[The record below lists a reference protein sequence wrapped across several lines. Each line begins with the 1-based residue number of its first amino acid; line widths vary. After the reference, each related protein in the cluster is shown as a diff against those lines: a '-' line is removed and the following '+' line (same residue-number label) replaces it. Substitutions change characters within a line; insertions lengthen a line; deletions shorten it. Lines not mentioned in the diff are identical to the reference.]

1 MEFNPDGSLKLAAEK
16 KAKDHM
22 SVLRLIDEMDFNVG
36 KKLLASALRG
46 EVNERI
52 KRCKLDKK
60 IYHGSLGGYDEEDL
74 VRFIE
79 HLITIGLLVVEKSKQ
94 FLVVALS
101 QKGLDEL
108 DNPSLSIKLDDA
120 ISSGAPDSS
129 SVGDGFFTN
138 SYSPSPITD
147 GDRLFFEQFSFFLDS
162 FTDHQKKAIICPDK
176 RQVCIA
182 GAGSGKTRVLTHKI
196 VFLHKFLGVP
206 ASDILAIT
214 FTRKA
219 KDEMLERLSSLL
231 PGVKIRI
238 ETFNSF
244 AEKELLTHGS
254 KLYGFSKSMV
264 DNKTFLNIVFK
275 GIAHLGYTTDTFVSH
290 YFTSREKRGKEPR
303 QLFFSFLYDFRTILD
318 TYVMEGKNTDFFE
331 EKIAS
336 TSLTD
341 ALTAKTVIKLVKFV
355 SDYLEENNFR
365 TFADQLLDVNALYD
379 KFPNLKKQFPW
390 VLVDEYQDV
399 NEQQVSLLDHIC
411 SDKLFVVG
419 DPRQSIYAWRG
430 ANPQMIYEAIDK
442 GATVIELN
450 SNFRS
455 HSSIV
460 NFSNAIIGMTN
471 RGHHSF
477 APQVARSKITG
488 VVSVFQAPSEVD
500 EVSAVVDAIES
511 LACPRNEIFIL
522 SRTNKGLE
530 RFTQGLTDKNIKFL
544 IRTDERKDLSR
555 MPTVDE
561 VTLST
566 VHAIKGLEAEFV
578 FVIGAS
584 MNSYPCKV
592 KDHRFVELL
601 TTRPDYNQF
610 EEERRLL
617 YVACT
622 RAKKELYISY
632 TGAPSP
638 FLSSKVLNMVTDD
651 RGSFSQVFSKR
662 QPLSTPDRI
671 EKQRSALRSW
681 RFLEAKER
689 NIPAYMIFSDKVLDQ
704 LLTLQPLT
712 VDELESINGFGRAKL
727 SEFGMDVIHILHS
740 V

>member
-1 MEFNPDGSLKLAAEK
+1 MQFNSDGSLKLASEK
-16 KAKDHM
+16 KSKDHL
-22 SVLRLIDEMDFNVG
+22 SVLRLIDEADFPVG
-36 KKLLASALRG
+36 KKLFASALRG

-60 IYHGSLGGYDEEDL
+60 VYHGSLGGYDEEDL

-79 HLITIGLLVVEKSKQ
+79 YLLTQGLLQVEKSKQ
-94 FLVVALS
+94 FSVINLS
-101 QKGLDEL
+101 QKGLEEL
-108 DNPSLSIKLDDA
+108 ENPSLSIKLDDA
-120 ISSGAPDSS
+120 ISGEVDSS
-129 SVGDGFFTN
+129 TTSSGFFTK
-138 SYSPSPITD
+138 SFTRSPISD
-147 GDRLFFEQFSFFLDS
+147 ADKLFFEEFSFFLDG
-162 FTDHQKKAIICPDK
+162 FTDHQKKAIICSDP

-196 VFLHKFLGVP
+196 VFLRKFLGVP
-206 ASDILAIT
+206 AKDILAIT

-219 KDEMLERLSSLL
+219 KEEMVSRLASLL
-231 PGVKIRI
+231 PGVKIRV

-244 AEKELLTHGS
+244 AEKELLSHGL
-254 KLYGFSKSMV
+254 KLYGFSKSMISNRQFMDV
-264 DNKTFLNIVFK
+264 VFK
-275 GIAHLGYTTDTFVSH
+275 GIAHLGYTTETFVSH
-290 YFTSREKRGKEPR
+290 YFTDREKRGKEPR

-318 TYVMEGKNTDFFE
+318 TFISEGRNTDFFE
-331 EKIAS
+331 EKIVSAS
-336 TSLTD
+336 LSD

-355 SDYLEENNFR
+355 SDFLEENNYR
-365 TFADQLLDVNALYD
+365 TFADQLIDINALYS
-379 KFPNLKKQFPW
+379 KFPNLKKTFSW

-399 NEQQVSLLDHIC
+399 NEQQVALLDHI
-411 SDKLFVVG
+411 SSANLFVVG

-430 ANPQMIYEAIDK
+430 ANPNMIYDAIDN

-455 HSSIV
+455 YSSIV
-460 NFSNAIIGMTN
+460 NFSNAIIAMTN

-477 APQVARSKITG
+477 APQTSRSKING
-488 VVSVFQAPSEVD
+488 IVSVFQSPSEAD

-530 RFTQGLTDKNIKFL
+530 RFTQALIDKNIKFL

-555 MPTVDE
+555 NPASDE

-578 FVIGAS
+578 FVIGCT
-584 MNSYPCKV
+584 MNNYPCKV

-632 TGAPSP
+632 SGAPSP
-638 FLSSKVLNMVTDD
+638 FLSRKVLNMVTEDK
-651 RGSFSQVFSKR
+651 GSFSQVFSKR

-671 EKQRSALRSW
+671 EAQRAALRRW
-681 RFLEAKER
+681 RFLESKER
-689 NIPAYMIFSDKVLDQ
+689 AIAPYMIFSDKVLDQ
-704 LLTLQPLT
+704 LLSLQPLT
-712 VDELESINGFGRAKL
+712 VDELESINGFGKAKL
-727 SEFGMDVIHILHS
+727 SEFGMDILHTLHS
-740 V
+740 A